1 VPSWWRYGHEAG
13 PSSQRGA
20 HAPLA
25 IVPAVAAV
33 NQIRLLVIEDV
44 PQVAQYIRGL
54 LNSQAT
60 IKLLDVLTD
69 GAKTLPA
76 IAELRPDVVIVDA
89 LLQGRLK
96 GMTLVEQIASSDYRV
111 PVIVLTVSQR
121 EEDIVR
127 SYDLGVNTYIQ
138 KPVEFDNFMR
148 VVNAVH
154 EYWILIATLPPS

>member
-1 VPSWWRYGHEAG
+1 MISENFQPVK
-13 PSSQRGA
+13 
-20 HAPLA
+20 
-25 IVPAVAAV
+25 I
-33 NQIRLLVIEDV
+33 LLVEDNVQDIEITQRAFAKGRVRNELTVVRDGEE
-44 PQVAQYIRGL
+44 AIDYLYHRGKY
-54 LNSQAT
+54 QDPAT
-60 IKLLDVLTD
+60 SPRPGMILLDLNLPKVGGLEVLQQIKKD
-69 GAKTLPA
+69 DQ
-76 IAELRPDVVIVDA
+76 LRPI
-89 LLQGRLK
+89 
-96 GMTLVEQIASSDYRV
+96 